1 MKKLL
6 FFLVLFYACSVN
18 AQTITSNG
26 SSAINPDFQTNT
38 VRNPTATGGHF
49 EINTPGKKGMEH
61 ININYMLSPLP
72 LHDELRF
79 MIGAANPI
87 ALSADIMDA
96 SGKALITWAPEKPL
110 FRYYCKFDISSFPVG
125 SYHIDVYD
133 ANKNKIKT
141 IPFEKI

>member
-6 FFLVLFYACSVN
+6 FFLVLFYTCSAQ

-26 SSAINPDFQTNT
+26 SNKINPDFQTNKIKY
-38 VRNPTATGGHF
+38 PSADGGHF
-49 EINTPGKKGMEH
+49 ELNVPGKKGLEH
-61 ININYMLSPLP
+61 ININYLLSPFP
-72 LHDELRF
+72 LHDELNF

-87 ALSADIMDA
+87 ALSADIFDA

-141 IPFEKI
+141 IQFEKI